1 MATDSTFAWDY
12 LAQGHV
18 EDMTW
23 EHTLDVLNRYGERL
37 VALYREN
44 MEESGRPASGRLA
57 DSLRTTVSLENGGR
71 TLAVD
76 LSLLDYWKYIEGGTG
91 PHWVPI
97 AALKE
102 WVRVKPVLPRPG
114 SLPPR
119 LTLEQQQDRIAYA
132 VRWKI
137 HEEGT
142 EGKNDLERS
151 LDEVWAEFQEAIGDA
166 VSADLADGLDFI
178 LRRWAL
184 PLEPS
189 EAVR

>member
-1 MATDSTFAWDY
+1 MATDNNFAWDY

-102 WVRVKPVLPRPG
+102 WVEVKPVLPRPLANG
-114 SLPPR
+114 KLPTTTQ
-119 LTLEQQQDRIAYA
+119 LAYMVQHKIA
-132 VRWKI
+132 R
-137 HEEGT
+137 EGT
-142 EGKNDLERS
+142 EGRNDLERS